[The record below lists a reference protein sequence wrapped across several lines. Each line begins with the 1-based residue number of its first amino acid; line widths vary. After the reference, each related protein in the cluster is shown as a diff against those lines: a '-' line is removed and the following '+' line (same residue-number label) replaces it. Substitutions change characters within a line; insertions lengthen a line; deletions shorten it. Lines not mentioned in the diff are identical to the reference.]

1 VGFEDHLI
9 NKITAGVSTMQTV
22 NSDFFKAE
30 MKDNNF
36 IKKYVQDHIVPGYYV
51 MQFIFYY
58 GTYFSF

>member
-1 VGFEDHLI
+1 
-9 NKITAGVSTMQTV
+9 MQTV

-30 MKDNNF
+30 IKDNNF